1 MQVGSLLTEVV
12 HATMYVGIYVQ
23 IFLTHGIQHT
33 QRFLRGSRI
42 VQINQ
47 WLTIYLAA
55 QYGEI
60 LTYLIYIIHILC
72 DSLYSLFTSETFH
85 FSLTQLAALALVQ
98 FSTEALLHQIVQAVA
113 QGLQL
118 HVVYHLVDKG
128 VLQ

>member
-1 MQVGSLLTEVV
+1 MHTTMNIGIHVQV
-12 HATMYVGIYVQ
+12 
-23 IFLTHGIQHT
+23 FLTHGIQYT
-33 QRFLRGSRI
+33 QRFLRGCRI
-42 VQINQ
+42 VQINK
-47 WLTIYLAA
+47 WLTIHLAA